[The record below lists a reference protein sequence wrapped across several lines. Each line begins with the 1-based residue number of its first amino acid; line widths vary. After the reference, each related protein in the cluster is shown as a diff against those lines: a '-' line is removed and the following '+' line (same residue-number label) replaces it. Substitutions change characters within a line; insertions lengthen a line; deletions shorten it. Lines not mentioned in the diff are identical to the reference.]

1 MKVFI
6 TYRMLVGR
14 FELFRWVLVSVD
26 ADIRTTLAA
35 VGLGLDLVPFLKL
48 AVGGSGMVLPVTLT
62 FHW

>member
-1 MKVFI
+1 
-6 TYRMLVGR
+6 MLVGR
-14 FELFRWVLVSVD
+14 FELFWWVLVSVD